1 MLRSGLGV
9 RKSMSRLLSAWMYG
23 RVLPSY
29 VHSSIH
35 PPESCYRIWSELPDR
50 CARVADLTPP
60 DRFRSAT
67 FATYEAQTPSQ
78 IDALKTARWFVQER
92 RRPLSLLER
101 GRRWLGLDPDPLPQG
116 LYFVGPAGTG
126 KTHLLAAMYHA
137 LTPEVPCA
145 FLHSSTLFRRT
156 DPPKTFA
163 QRLADDYAVCCLD
176 EVEIDD
182 PANEVRL
189 VQWMRTL
196 STHDVALLATSNV
209 DPEQTLV
216 THFGGG
222 RIRQFLR
229 SEFRERYRV
238 LPVEGDDYRRTEA
251 VDRDGHGWIGPPD
264 RTRPRLERAH
274 ADADG
279 PTLRWSFDEL
289 RHTSTETAH
298 EPLIDTLTAADHLFV
313 EDVAIANTDD
323 ALRLLRVIDTLYL
336 HEEAPTLHF
345 TAAQAPEHWFAPEGH
360 DGVAAAVAEKFDR
373 TVSRLHAMCT
383 IHDETTPASPDASAT
398 E

>member
-1 MLRSGLGV
+1 MGPSDASMRPLPPKPCFQRS
-9 RKSMSRLLSAWMYG
+9 
-23 RVLPSY
+23 P
-29 VHSSIH
+29 
-35 PPESCYRIWSELPDR
+35 RIPASELPDR
-50 CARVADLTPP
+50 FARVADLTPP

-67 FATYEAQTPSQ
+67 FASYEAQTPSQ
-78 IDALKTARWFVQER
+78 IEALETARWFVEER
-92 RRPLSLLER
+92 RRFLSLLER
-101 GRRWLGLDPDPLPQG
+101 GRRWLGLDADPLPQG

-126 KTHLLAAMYHA
+126 KTHLLAALYHA

-156 DPPKTFA
+156 DPPAQFA
-163 QRLADDYAVCCLD
+163 RRLAEDHAVCCLD

-196 STHDVALLATSNV
+196 SAHGVALLATSNV

-229 SEFRERYRV
+229 SEFRDRYRV
-238 LPVEGDDYRRTEA
+238 LPVEGADYRRTQDVE
-251 VDRDGHGWIGPPD
+251 RNGHGWIGPPD
-264 RTRPRLERAH
+264 ATCALLERAH

-279 PTLRWSFDEL
+279 ATLRWSFDEL
-289 RHTSTETAH
+289 RHAATETAH

-313 EDVAIANTDD
+313 EGIAIAGTDD
-323 ALRLLRVIDTLYL
+323 ALRLLRIIDTLYL
-336 HEEAPTLHF
+336 HEDAPALYF
-345 TAAQAPEHWFAPEGH
+345 TSTQAPDDWFAPEAH
-360 DGVAAAVAEKFDR
+360 EGVAAAVAEKFDR
-373 TVSRLHAMCT
+373 TVSRLYALCA
-383 IHDETTPASPDASAT
+383 IHDETTPASADAPAP